1 MSPVIFTMCPQ
12 PNRPLS
18 IYPKARALPFHP
30 LFLPLFKNELKLLF
44 EFELLSQKGC
54 CEKGQVICIYY
65 RGKGNRYKSL
75 RSHRGGVEQK
85 FNIRNLYENFL
96 LYLKLSFCHRILFRI
111 DLNLKENFKKYSF
124 LLLLFEIYNYI

>member
-1 MSPVIFTMCPQ
+1 MCTQ

-65 RGKGNRYKSL
+65 IEARVTGINPYEVI
-75 RSHRGGVEQK
+75 VEQWNK
-85 FNIRNLYENFL
+85 NL
-96 LYLKLSFCHRILFRI
+96 ILGSTF
-111 DLNLKENFKKYSF
+111 
-124 LLLLFEIYNYI
+124 IYFGN